1 METDI
6 ETTSRFEEY
15 YMNQM
20 QILVNVIDANNIFA
34 EVARAGGKT
43 EGITGPRII
52 RVANDMPGE
61 LSFLVHKT
69 YVALMTNVWPN
80 LQAYFSR
87 EVTVGGKVRS
97 MLEYGIDYV
106 VGENK
111 LPSHFRKPR
120 YPISYPK
127 HSVVFRDG
135 HHIQLVSSDQP
146 ESVAGRSAVHAIIEE
161 MKHNKGEKLKTRLFP
176 SLRGASAEI
185 RRSPYYQGIT
195 GVSDT
200 ARVDLGEDDWFE
212 EYEKNMDTKLMGI
225 ISGWKYYPI

>member
-1 METDI
+1 MPI
-6 ETTSRFEEY
+6 R
-15 YMNQM
+15 
-20 QILVNVIDANNIFA
+20 
-34 EVARAGGKT
+34 RKT
-43 EGITGPRII
+43 EERKVEEPSRNREPTVKSHAPAARPNGITGPRII

-61 LSFLVHKT
+61 LFLLVHKT

-80 LQAYFSR
+80 LQAYFSK
-87 EVTVGGKVRS
+87 EVTVGGKVRP

-106 VGENK
+106 VGEAK
-111 LPSHFRKPR
+111 LPSHFRRPR

-176 SLRGASAEI
+176 SLRGAVPRSAAQPI
-185 RRSPYYQGIT
+185 TKVSP
-195 GVSDT
+195 V
-200 ARVDLGEDDWFE
+200 
-212 EYEKNMDTKLMGI
+212 
-225 ISGWKYYPI
+225 YPIPPALIWERMIGLKSMRNTWTINFLKK

>member
-1 METDI
+1 M
-6 ETTSRFEEY
+6 
-15 YMNQM
+15 
-20 QILVNVIDANNIFA
+20 A
-34 EVARAGGKT
+34 
-43 EGITGPRII
+43 
-52 RVANDMPGE
+52 
-61 LSFLVHKT
+61 
-69 YVALMTNVWPN
+69 N

-185 RRSPYYQGIT
+185 RWSPYYQGIT

-212 EYEKNMDTKLMGI
+212 EYEKNMDNIFETLMNGGSPKLAIRYARRIIKNGEGKTPAEIAPGTKVHELVEELA
-225 ISGWKYYPI
+225 KYLPEEMQRKFKEN